1 MDAEVLG
8 RMFWKEFH
16 SENAFN
22 SEILYSE
29 GREAQAALRAVGA
42 PSSGGARG
50 LAGWALGSRSWWG
63 GNQPTAGGWSW
74 VIFKF
79 FPTQSVL

>member
-29 GREAQAALRAVGA
+29 GREAQMYGEVFLKKI
-42 PSSGGARG
+42 
-50 LAGWALGSRSWWG
+50 
-63 GNQPTAGGWSW
+63 T
-74 VIFKF
+74 
-79 FPTQSVL
+79 

>member
-42 PSSGGARG
+42 PSLEVLKAR
-50 LAGWALGSRSWWG
+50 LDVALDSLSWWG
-63 GNQPTAGGWSW
+63 QPSHNRG
-74 VIFKF
+74 
-79 FPTQSVL
+79 LELDDL